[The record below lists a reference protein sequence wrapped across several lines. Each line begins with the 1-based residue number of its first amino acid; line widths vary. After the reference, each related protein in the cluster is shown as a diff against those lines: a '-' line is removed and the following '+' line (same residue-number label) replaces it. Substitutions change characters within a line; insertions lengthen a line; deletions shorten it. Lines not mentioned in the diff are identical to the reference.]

1 MNAGVILIL
10 ATVAFTLI
18 AIGFFVLRSSFAGH
32 QGHLKSNLKTMVS
45 AQRRMTDSIDREA
58 KTAVFNVADQHSVG
72 KVMTSRLTLE
82 KKLKYA
88 QWKMPP
94 AIFRLLEI
102 AISLIA
108 LTIAH
113 SKLNMFMQTLSLMT
127 GPIVMRW
134 AIGRFMDRRFRAFD
148 ADYPQ
153 FLMQLVGL
161 LKTGMNPIN
170 GIEAASNALEPTS
183 LVRIEVELM
192 LERLRFGIPE
202 DKSVGAFGEDIYHPE
217 IELFVQAL
225 LLSRRVGGTLSDT
238 LERLARQVRRRQYFR
253 SSARAAI
260 GMQRG
265 AIWFILGIMLGLEIY
280 LYFMF
285 PESVIDAIADPVG
298 WQVWQGGIALIML
311 GVFWINQ
318 VTKIRV

>member
-1 MNAGVILIL
+1 
-10 ATVAFTLI
+10 
-18 AIGFFVLRSSFAGH
+18 
-32 QGHLKSNLKTMVS
+32 MVS
-45 AQRRMTDSIDREA
+45 AQRQS
-58 KTAVFNVADQHSVG
+58 TAAMERSNNTSAYTVNDADAVG
-72 KVMTSRLTLE
+72 KVVTSRLTLQ
-82 KKLKYA
+82 KKLKFA
-88 QWKMPP
+88 QWRIPP
-94 AIFRLLEI
+94 SIFRLCEV
-102 AISLIA
+102 AISAVVVTLM
-108 LTIAH
+108 H
-113 SKLNMFMQTLSLMT
+113 SKFNLFMQSLGMMV
-127 GPIVMRW
+127 GPIIMRW
-134 AIGRFMDRRFRAFD
+134 ILGTLINRRFKAFD
-148 ADYPQ
+148 SDYPQ

-170 GIEAASNALEPTS
+170 GIEAAAQALEPTS

-192 LERLRFGIPE
+192 LERLRFGVSE
-202 DKSVGAFGEDIYHPE
+202 DKSIGVFGEDIFHPE

-253 SSARAAI
+253 SSAKAAI

-265 AIWFILGIMLGLEIY
+265 AIWFILGIMVGLEIY

-285 PESVIDAIADPVG
+285 PESVLGAIADPTG
-298 WQVWQGGIALIML
+298 WQVWQGGLALIGL